1 MNPGSVG
8 QPHDEDPRAPYSIL
22 DLDSMAVEEHRV
34 EYDIER
40 VIDAV
45 AEADLPAKIGK
56 RLLKGR

>member
-1 MNPGSVG
+1 
-8 QPHDEDPRAPYSIL
+8 
-22 DLDSMAVEEHRV
+22 MAVEEHRV